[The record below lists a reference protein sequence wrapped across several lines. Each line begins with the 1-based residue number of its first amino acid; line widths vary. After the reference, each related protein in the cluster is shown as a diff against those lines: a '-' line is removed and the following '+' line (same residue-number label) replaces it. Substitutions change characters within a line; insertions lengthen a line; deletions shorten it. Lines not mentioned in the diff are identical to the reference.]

1 MKRLLFYL
9 AMAVPVMA
17 DYPLTCSKLNF
28 IYENSLCC
36 DQENDAL
43 CVQSIPHQKYSADVD
58 ALETKMKD
66 LGLCNAT
73 SPTCLRDFPSVK
85 ELKDSMQNL
94 TASGLEMAVE
104 LAKTSQPRSA
114 VLDELVENKTIGDM
128 TVLPGATLKVDGK
141 LIIDGSIEM
150 SSFDTDEAKVKTM
163 SVDAILSDV
172 DCKNNKMKNVDLL
185 SFSIRGDFVD
195 VEASELNVLKGISAT
210 MSADK
215 LNYVDLTAASPGKSE
230 PNKVVTA
237 DENGTVTF
245 AHDVIIEQDLI
256 LPEGKLRIPIKFGG
270 GAITATADEINILNG
285 VENVTKDDVN
295 TLSGVSSHL
304 GQSKANRVVTA
315 DADNKVTLT
324 DATVTLVDTNKLKIN
339 GVEVVATAS
348 DLSKLSGLSTTKEEL
363 EVLAN
368 ITVSAATIN
377 SLDGITA
384 SANDINMLKDLSTD
398 RTNSA
403 PSKAVVLKADGSL
416 DLPATMK
423 AQDVEVASLKI
434 SGVSVEA
441 SADELNILKGLDE
454 KLNASQLQILKDLT
468 ASADELNK
476 LHTLN
481 ATTAD
486 LEAIAGVATDRSNTV
501 AGKVIVLADDG
512 SLHMHHD
519 LTITGELNVD
529 SLSINNTK
537 VNVTALEL
545 NVLDGLE
552 SSVSQL
558 NSLSEITLT
567 PAEYSRAVN
576 MLSGVTDAS
585 SASFN
590 MLEGIAL
597 DRTNTQGNRVVVT
610 KADGSVDLPEL
621 KVTTADVTGTLK
633 IGGTTVSATAAEINV
648 LKGVSGLAKA
658 DIQKLADIT
667 ATAAQINA
675 ITGLTSSAADL
686 SKLQGLATAGT
697 DNDDANQ
704 VVVLDA
710 SGNLKIA
717 KDATIAGT
725 VTATKISKVPTAAL
739 TLVADGNSFQ
749 GCSSTLI
756 FSGDAKTV
764 AAASPIVEAIINN
777 GGACV
782 ASSLDSAL
790 VPAKTTQASCT
801 TPNVWVAYVNTQKF
815 AIEPAYGLYICDSL
829 KDTNTGDYDVYTTQ
843 MTTPS
848 PVELTADIAT
858 LNRFT
863 GLSPDLTSTDVNKL
877 ANMPTS
883 TELNV
888 LSGVSSSLSTAD
900 LDLMAGMS
908 SSLGNSVASKALV
921 ADANGDITINGKLTA
936 TGELDASSLKI
947 NGVAVTA
954 TAAQINTL
962 SSLASLSVSKIQEF
976 NALDVTAAQINKFE
990 DVTATAAQ
998 LDQLKTLTVNAAQ
1011 LNAVNALTAS
1021 ASDLALVSNAG
1032 NFIAVDSSTDA
1043 TIQDLEVTSSLKIG
1057 ADTVTAADITKCASF
1072 FESNTA
1078 CTGSFLHIL
1087 LNTNDNHI
1095 YLCDASNNAQKL
1107 S

>member
-1 MKRLLFYL
+1 MRRFLFYL

-17 DYPLTCSKLNF
+17 TDYPLTCSKLNF

-43 CVQSIPHQKYSADVD
+43 CVQSIPHQKYSADV
-58 ALETKMKD
+58 AELETKMKD
-66 LGLCNAT
+66 LGLCNTT

-85 ELKDSMQNL
+85 ALKESMQNI
-94 TASGLEMAVE
+94 TGSGLEMAVE

-114 VLDELVENKTIGDM
+114 LLDELVENKTIGDM
-128 TVLPGATLKVDGK
+128 IVSPGATLKVDGK
-141 LIIDGSIEM
+141 LIIEGSIEM
-150 SSFDTDEAKVKTM
+150 SSFDTDQANVKTM
-163 SVDAILSDV
+163 SVDSILSDV
-172 DCKNNKMKNVDLL
+172 DCKSNKIKNVDLL
-185 SFSIRGDFVD
+185 TFSIRGDAVD

-215 LNYVDLTAASPGKSE
+215 LNYVDLTASSPGKTE
-230 PNKVVTA
+230 PKKVVTA

-245 AHDVIIEQDLI
+245 QHDVIIEQNIIIGD
-256 LPEGKLRIPIKFGG
+256 GKLKFGDG
-270 GAITATADEINILNG
+270 SITASADEINILDG
-285 VENVTKDDVN
+285 VENVTKDDIQ
-295 TLSGVSSHL
+295 TLAGVASHI
-304 GQSKANRVVTA
+304 GESRASRVVTA
-315 DADNKVTLT
+315 DADNKVTMT
-324 DATVTLVDTNKLKIN
+324 DATVTLVDTNILKIN
-339 GVEVVATAS
+339 GVEVTAS
-348 DLSKLSGLSTTKEEL
+348 AEDLSKLSGLKTTKEEL
-363 EVLAN
+363 EILAN
-368 ITVSAATIN
+368 ITVSADTIN

-384 SANDINMLKDLSTD
+384 SADDLNMLKDLSTD

-403 PSKAVVLKADGSL
+403 PSRAVVLKDDGSL
-416 DLPATMK
+416 DLPALLK

-434 SGVSVEA
+434 GDVAVEA
-441 SADELNILKGLDE
+441 SADELNILEGLDG
-454 KLNASQLQILKDLT
+454 KLSADQLQILKDLT

-476 LHTLN
+476 LRTLN

-512 SLHMHHD
+512 SLSMHHD

-537 VNVTALEL
+537 VNVSALEL
-545 NVLDGLE
+545 NVLSGLE

-558 NSLSEITLT
+558 NSLSEITLS

-585 SASFN
+585 SDSFN

-610 KADGSVDLPEL
+610 KDDGSIELPEL

-633 IGGTTVSATAAEINV
+633 IGGTALEATAAEINV
-648 LKGVSGLAKA
+648 LKDVAGLEKS

-675 ITGLTSSAADL
+675 ISGLTSSADDL

-710 SGNLKIA
+710 SGNLQIA
-717 KDATIAGT
+717 NDASISGT
-725 VTATKISKVPTAAL
+725 VTATKISKVPAATL
-739 TLVADGNSFQ
+739 ALVADGTSFD
-749 GCSSTLI
+749 GCSTTVI
-756 FSGDAKTV
+756 YYASGTT
-764 AAASPIVEAIINN
+764 AALALPIVQTLHAN
-777 GGACV
+777 GGGCRV
-782 ASSLDSAL
+782 SSGDSAL
-790 VPAKTTQASCT
+790 VEAKTTEASCT
-801 TPNVWVAYVNTQKF
+801 SPNVWVTFDSTRKI
-815 AIEPAYGLYICDSL
+815 AIHSSHGLYVCDGL
-829 KDTNTGDYDVYTTQ
+829 MDTNSGNYAVYNTQ
-843 MTTPS
+843 MTTPP

-863 GLSPDLTSTDVNKL
+863 GLSADLDATDINKL
-877 ANMPTS
+877 DNMPTS
-883 TELNV
+883 AELNV
-888 LSGVSSSLSTAD
+888 LSGVSSSLTTSD

-908 SSLGNSVASKALV
+908 SSLGSSVAGKALV
-921 ADANGDITINGKLTA
+921 TDANGDITINGKLTA

-947 NGVAVTA
+947 NGVSVTA
-954 TAAQINTL
+954 TAAQMNTL
-962 SSLASLSVSKIQEF
+962 SSLASLSVSKINEF

-1011 LNAVNALTAS
+1011 LNVVSGLTAS

-1032 NFIAVDSSTDA
+1032 NFIAVDASTDA

-1057 ADTVTAADITKCASF
+1057 ADTVTAADISKCASF
-1072 FESNTA
+1072 FESNTV
-1078 CTGSFLHIL
+1078 CTGSSLHIL
-1087 LNTNDNHI
+1087 LNTDDDHI

>member
-36 DQENDAL
+36 DQDNDAL
-43 CVQSIPHQKYSADVD
+43 CVQSIPHQQYSADVA

-66 LGLCNAT
+66 LGLCNTT
-73 SPTCLRDFPSVK
+73 SATCLSDFPSVK
-85 ELKDSMQNL
+85 ELKESMQNI
-94 TASGLEMAVE
+94 TGSGLEMAVE
-104 LAKTSQPRSA
+104 LAKTSQPRSPL
-114 VLDELVENKTIGDM
+114 LDELVENKTIGDM
-128 TVLPGATLKVDGK
+128 IVSPGATLKVDGK

-150 SSFDTDEAKVKTM
+150 SSFDTDQANVKTM
-163 SVDAILSDV
+163 SVDSIVSDV
-172 DCKNNKMKNVDLL
+172 DCKSNKIKNVDLL
-185 SFSIRGDFVD
+185 SFSIRGDLVD

-215 LNYVDLTAASPGKSE
+215 LNYVDLAASSPGKTE
-230 PNKVVTA
+230 PKKVVTA

-245 AHDVIIEQDLI
+245 QHDVIIEQSIIINDGSL
-256 LPEGKLRIPIKFGG
+256 KFGDG
-270 GAITATADEINILNG
+270 SITASAEEINILDG
-285 VENVTKDDVN
+285 VENVTKDDIN
-295 TLSGVSSHL
+295 TLAGVASHIGESRAGRL
-304 GQSKANRVVTA
+304 VTA
-315 DADNKVTLT
+315 DADNKVTLS
-324 DATVTLVDTNKLKIN
+324 DATVTLVDTNILKIN
-339 GVEVVATAS
+339 GVEVTATAE
-348 DLSKLSGLSTTKEEL
+348 DLSKLSGLTTTKEQL
-363 EVLAN
+363 EVLSN
-368 ITVSAATIN
+368 VTVSAATIN

-384 SANDINMLKDLSTD
+384 SADDINMLKDLSTD

-403 PSKAVVLKADGSL
+403 PSRAVVLKDDGSL
-416 DLPATMK
+416 DLPALLK

-434 SGVSVEA
+434 GDVAVEA
-441 SADELNILKGLDE
+441 SADELNILKGLDG
-454 KLNASQLQILKDLT
+454 KLSADQLQVLKDLT

-476 LHTLN
+476 LRTLN

-512 SLHMHHD
+512 SLSMHHD

-537 VNVTALEL
+537 VNVSALEL
-545 NVLDGLE
+545 NVLSGLE

-585 SASFN
+585 SDSFN

-610 KADGSVDLPEL
+610 KDDGSIELPEL

-633 IGGTTVSATAAEINV
+633 IGGTALEATAAEINV
-648 LKGVSGLAKA
+648 LKDVAGLEKS

-675 ITGLTSSAADL
+675 ISGLTSSADDL

-710 SGNLKIA
+710 SGNLQIGNNA
-717 KDATIAGT
+717 SIAGT
-725 VTATKISKVPTAAL
+725 VTAQKIVK
-739 TLVADGNSFQ
+739 G
-749 GCSSTLI
+749 
-756 FSGDAKTV
+756 
-764 AAASPIVEAIINN
+764 
-777 GGACV
+777 
-782 ASSLDSAL
+782 
-790 VPAKTTQASCT
+790 TT
-801 TPNVWVAYVNTQKF
+801 
-815 AIEPAYGLYICDSL
+815 
-829 KDTNTGDYDVYTTQ
+829 
-843 MTTPS
+843 
-848 PVELTADIAT
+848 ELTADIAT

-863 GLSPDLTSTDVNKL
+863 GLSADLDATDINKL
-877 ANMPTS
+877 DNMPTS
-883 TELNV
+883 AELNV
-888 LSGVSSSLSTAD
+888 LSGVSSSLTTSD

-908 SSLGNSVASKALV
+908 DSLGSSVASKALV
-921 ADANGDITINGKLTA
+921 TDANGDITINGKLTA
-936 TGELDASSLKI
+936 TGELDATSLKI
-947 NGVAVTA
+947 NNVSVTA

-962 SSLASLSVSKIQEF
+962 SSLASLSVSKINEF

-990 DVTATAAQ
+990 DVTATAAE

-1011 LNAVNALTAS
+1011 LNAVNGLTAS

-1032 NFIAVDSSTDA
+1032 NFIAVDASTDA
-1043 TIQDLEVTSSLKIG
+1043 SIQDLEVTNSLKIG
-1057 ADTVTAADITKCASF
+1057 ADTVTAADISKCTSF
-1072 FESNTA
+1072 FESNTV
-1078 CTGSFLHIL
+1078 CTGSSLHIL
-1087 LNTNDNHI
+1087 LNTDDNHI